1 MIEHLASMWQELLVV
16 FGISMV
22 PVLELRGAIP
32 IAIAYD
38 IPWQIA
44 YLLCVVGNMFP
55 VPFII
60 AYMKPLFGFIRRSK
74 LFVKLIDW
82 LEARTMKKAETVL
95 KYFHE
100 RDCHVMVAT
109 HDMQL
114 AKKMSDKYA
123 CYHFNSQMKD
133 NDISFDYMICDGYGG
148 NTNAIDLLSC
158 FGFPEEIVS
167 GARAC
172 INSE

>member
-55 VPFII
+55 VPFVI
-60 AYMKPLFGFIRRSK
+60 AYMKPIFGFIRRSK
-74 LFVKLIDW
+74 LFVKFIDW
-82 LEARTMKKAETVL
+82 LENRTMKKAETVL
-95 KYFHE
+95 KYSGIALFIF
-100 RDCHVMVAT
+100 VAIPAPGT
-109 HDMQL
+109 GAWTGAMIAAIL
-114 AKKMSDKYA
+114 GMRMKYSVPWIA
-123 CYHFNSQMKD
+123 LGVAVAGMIVTLISYHL
-133 NDISFDYMICDGYGG
+133 I
-148 NTNAIDLLSC
+148 
-158 FGFPEEIVS
+158 
-167 GARAC
+167 
-172 INSE
+172 

>member
-55 VPFII
+55 VPFVI
-60 AYMKPLFGFIRRSK
+60 AYMKPIFGFIRRSK
-74 LFVKLIDW
+74 LFVKFIDW
-82 LEARTMKKAETVL
+82 LENRTMKKAETVL
-95 KYFHE
+95 KYSGIALFIF
-100 RDCHVMVAT
+100 VAIPAPGT
-109 HDMQL
+109 GAWTGAMIAAIL
-114 AKKMSDKYA
+114 GMRMKYSVPWIA
-123 CYHFNSQMKD
+123 LGVAVAG
-133 NDISFDYMICDGYGG
+133 MIV
-148 NTNAIDLLSC
+148 TLLSYHL
-158 FGFPEEIVS
+158 I
-167 GARAC
+167 
-172 INSE
+172 

>member
-82 LEARTMKKAETVL
+82 LETRTMKKAETVL
-95 KYFHE
+95 KYSGIALFIF
-100 RDCHVMVAT
+100 VAIPAPGT
-109 HDMQL
+109 GAWTGAMIAAIL
-114 AKKMSDKYA
+114 GMRMKYSIPWIA
-123 CYHFNSQMKD
+123 LGVAVAG
-133 NDISFDYMICDGYGG
+133 MIV
-148 NTNAIDLLSC
+148 TLLSYHL
-158 FGFPEEIVS
+158 I
-167 GARAC
+167 
-172 INSE
+172 

>member
-38 IPWQIA
+38 IPWQVA

-74 LFVKLIDW
+74 IFVKFIDW
-82 LEARTMKKAETVL
+82 LENRTMKKAETVL
-95 KYFHE
+95 KYSGIALFIF
-100 RDCHVMVAT
+100 VAIPAPGT
-109 HDMQL
+109 GAWTGAMIAAIL
-114 AKKMSDKYA
+114 GMRMKYSVPWIA
-123 CYHFNSQMKD
+123 LGVAVAG
-133 NDISFDYMICDGYGG
+133 MIV
-148 NTNAIDLLSC
+148 TLLSYHL
-158 FGFPEEIVS
+158 I
-167 GARAC
+167 
-172 INSE
+172 

>member
-22 PVLELRGAIP
+22 PVIELRGAIP
-32 IAIAYD
+32 IAIAYE

-44 YLLCVVGNMFP
+44 YLLCVVGNLFP

-95 KYFHE
+95 KYSGIALFIF
-100 RDCHVMVAT
+100 VAIPAPGT
-109 HDMQL
+109 GAWTGAMIAAIL
-114 AKKMSDKYA
+114 GMRMKYSVPWIA
-123 CYHFNSQMKD
+123 LGVAVAGMIVTLISYHL
-133 NDISFDYMICDGYGG
+133 I
-148 NTNAIDLLSC
+148 
-158 FGFPEEIVS
+158 
-167 GARAC
+167 
-172 INSE
+172 

>member
-82 LEARTMKKAETVL
+82 LETRTMKKAETVL
-95 KYFHE
+95 KYSGIALFIF
-100 RDCHVMVAT
+100 VAIPAPGT
-109 HDMQL
+109 GAWTGAMIAAIL
-114 AKKMSDKYA
+114 GMRMKYSVPWIA
-123 CYHFNSQMKD
+123 LGVAVAG
-133 NDISFDYMICDGYGG
+133 MIV
-148 NTNAIDLLSC
+148 TLLSYHL
-158 FGFPEEIVS
+158 I
-167 GARAC
+167 
-172 INSE
+172 

>member
-22 PVLELRGAIP
+22 PVIELRGAIP

-82 LEARTMKKAETVL
+82 LETRTMKKAETVL
-95 KYFHE
+95 KYSGIALFIF
-100 RDCHVMVAT
+100 VAIPAPGT
-109 HDMQL
+109 GAWTGAMIAAIL
-114 AKKMSDKYA
+114 GMRMKYSVPWIA
-123 CYHFNSQMKD
+123 LGVAVAG
-133 NDISFDYMICDGYGG
+133 MIV
-148 NTNAIDLLSC
+148 TLLSYHL
-158 FGFPEEIVS
+158 I
-167 GARAC
+167 
-172 INSE
+172 

>member
-1 MIEHLASMWQELLVV
+1 MIEHLASMWQELLIV

-44 YLLCVVGNMFP
+44 YILCVVGNMFP

-74 LFVKLIDW
+74 LFVKFVDW
-82 LEARTMKKAETVL
+82 LESRTMKKAETVL
-95 KYFHE
+95 KYSGIALF
-100 RDCHVMVAT
+100 VFVAIPAPGT
-109 HDMQL
+109 GAWTGAMIAAIL
-114 AKKMSDKYA
+114 GMRMKYSIPWIA
-123 CYHFNSQMKD
+123 LGVAVAG
-133 NDISFDYMICDGYGG
+133 MIV
-148 NTNAIDLLSC
+148 TLLSYHL
-158 FGFPEEIVS
+158 I
-167 GARAC
+167 
-172 INSE
+172 